1 MLHVSGAIVQ
11 TVIDPLSDVF
21 SLTDMRSARCTRL
34 EAGGG
39 WALSFPAKAA
49 LKFVAVL
56 RGRCW
61 LTLPGEAPHRLGQGD
76 TFLLANAPAYVI
88 ASDLDLAP
96 EDGVPLFDGP
106 HLDVARYNGDDTAL
120 LGGAFVF
127 DSGGAQLLLD
137 ALPPFIHIPASE
149 PAAAVLRGTLEL
161 LDAELQAAQMGASLM
176 ARRLGDVLLV
186 QALRVFAARQGRDRA
201 GWVVALADPKI
212 GGALNLIHKDPGRRW
227 TVDELASAIGM
238 SRSGFALRF
247 KELVGLAPLDYL
259 TRWRMQLAREA
270 LRRKEASVASLA
282 ATLGYASESAF
293 GNAFKRIF
301 GRSPKRY
308 WISERTA

>member
-1 MLHVSGAIVQ
+1 M
-11 TVIDPLSDVF
+11 IDPLSDVF

-39 WALSFPAKAA
+39 WALSFPAKSG
-49 LKFVAVL
+49 LKFVAAL
-56 RGRCW
+56 RGQCW
-61 LTLPGEAPHRLGQGD
+61 LVLPGEAPHALGQGD
-76 TFLLANAPAYVI
+76 TFLLANAPAYAI
-88 ASDLDLAP
+88 ASDPELEP

-106 HLDVARYNGDDTAL
+106 HLNVARYGGDDAVL

-127 DSGGAQLLLD
+127 ESGNAQLLLD
-137 ALPPFIHIPASE
+137 ALPPCIHIPASE
-149 PAAAVLRGTLEL
+149 PAAAILRGTLEL
-161 LDAELQAAQMGASLM
+161 LDAELRAAQMGASLM

-186 QALRVFAARQGRDRA
+186 QALRAFAAGQGRDRV
-201 GWVVALADPKI
+201 GWIGALADRKI
-212 GGALNLIHKDPGRRW
+212 GGALNLIHNDPGRRW
-227 TVDELASAIGM
+227 TVDELASAVGM

-247 KELVGLAPLDYL
+247 KDLVGLAPLDYL

-270 LRRKEASVASLA
+270 LRRREASVASLA

-293 GNAFKRIF
+293 GNAFKRAF

-308 WISERTA
+308 WISEGAA